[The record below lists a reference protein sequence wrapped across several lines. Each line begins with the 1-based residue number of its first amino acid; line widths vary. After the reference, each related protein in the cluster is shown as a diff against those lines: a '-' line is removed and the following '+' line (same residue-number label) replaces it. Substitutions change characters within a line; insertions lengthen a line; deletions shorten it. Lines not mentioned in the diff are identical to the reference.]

1 MLDFNTKFGRV
12 VKKHLKDEYFVWFTT
27 VDVNGTPQPR
37 PVWFIWEN
45 DTFLIFSQPNAHKVR
60 HVMNNA
66 KVSLHFNTEDEAG
79 EKHIIVF
86 VGEASFETDAPP
98 ANKIPA
104 YLKKYRSG
112 IEGLGSTPEEFA
124 SGYSTAIR
132 VKPTEVRGWV

>member
-1 MLDFNTKFGRV
+1 
-12 VKKHLKDEYFVWFTT
+12 
-27 VDVNGTPQPR
+27 
-37 PVWFIWEN
+37 
-45 DTFLIFSQPNAHKVR
+45 
-60 HVMNNA
+60 MNNA